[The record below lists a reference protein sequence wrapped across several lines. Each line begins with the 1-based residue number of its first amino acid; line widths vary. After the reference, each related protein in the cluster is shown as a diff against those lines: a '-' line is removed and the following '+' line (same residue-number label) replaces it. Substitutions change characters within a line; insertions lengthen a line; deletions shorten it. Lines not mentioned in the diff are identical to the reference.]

1 MTDPWGALL
10 TLYFVLI
17 AVPSGLTVV
26 ACARRWRHP
35 QLAGSPGDRLASLTS
50 LGLLAVAGL
59 LLVVDLG
66 RPERFFLMVTR
77 FDNLGSPI
85 SLGAK
90 VLALKGLL
98 LVVDLYLQHRSRGPG
113 GVPRPPGDTLT
124 RSTVSTVTVA
134 LVGCSVFLAVYPVAV
149 LERTWLAPLAGTG
162 AAMLVF
168 ALSALLMGAAAQLLL
183 DGFAAEPP
191 PGRVVAE
198 LRGATAALLAVWAVA
213 VGLAVVSVLGDPV
226 AAAAVR
232 AAGTAVGWGLIVVVA
247 GIAVPAAGLAHA
259 RRRGPWAGRWELWRL
274 GVAAAI
280 LAGAGAARLLVV
292 GVGPWGAG

>member
-1 MTDPWGALL
+1 MIDPWGALL

-26 ACARRWRHP
+26 ACARRWRRP
-35 QLAGSPGDRLASLTS
+35 ELAGTAGDRLVSTTS
-50 LGLLAVAGL
+50 LVLLAVAGL
-59 LLVVDLG
+59 LLVIDLG

-98 LVVDLYLQHRSRGPG
+98 LVVDLYLQHRSRGPA

-124 RSTVSTVTVA
+124 RSTVSAVTVA

-168 ALSALLMGAAAQLLL
+168 ALTALLMGAAAQLLL
-183 DGFAAEPP
+183 DGFAADPP
-191 PGRVVAE
+191 PARMTAE
-198 LRGATAALLAVWAVA
+198 LRGATSALLAIWAV
-213 VGLAVVSVLGDPV
+213 VVLLAAVSVLGDP
-226 AAAAVR
+226 AAADAVR
-232 AAGTAVGWGLIVVVA
+232 SAGAAAGWGLVVVVA
-247 GIAVPAAGLAHA
+247 GIVVAAAGLAHA
-259 RRRGPWAGRWELWRL
+259 RRRGPWAWRVARWEIWRV
-274 GVAAAI
+274 GVAVAI
-280 LAGAGAARLLVV
+280 LLGAGTARLLVV
-292 GVGPWGAG
+292 GLGP

>member
-1 MTDPWGALL
+1 MIDPWGALL

-35 QLAGSPGDRLASLTS
+35 ELAGSAGDRLASTTS

-59 LLVVDLG
+59 LLAIDLG

-77 FDNLGSPI
+77 FDNPGSPI

-90 VLALKGLL
+90 VLALKGVL
-98 LVVDLYLQHRSRGPG
+98 LVVDLYLQHRSRSPA

-134 LVGCSVFLAVYPVAV
+134 LVGCSAFLAVYPVAV
-149 LERTWLAPLAGTG
+149 LERTWLAPLAGMS

-168 ALSALLMGAAAQLLL
+168 ATTALLMGAAAQLLL
-183 DGFAAEPP
+183 DGLAAEPP
-191 PGRVVAE
+191 PGRVTAE
-198 LRGATAALLAVWAVA
+198 LRGATAAVLAVWAVV
-213 VGLAVVSVLGDPV
+213 VGLAVVSALGDPA

-232 AAGTAVGWGLIVVVA
+232 SAGAVAGWGLVVVVA
-247 GIAVPAAGLAHA
+247 GIAAAAAGLAYA
-259 RRRGPWAGRWELWRL
+259 RRRAPWAGRWELWRV
-274 GVAAAI
+274 GVAAGI
-280 LAGAGAARLLVV
+280 LIGAGAARLLVV
-292 GVGPWGAG
+292 GLGP